1 MSSGGNGLGG
11 RFIVGVKDQHSSLS
25 WWSARCQGGQLDR
38 GPGLM
43 NRYHPNCPLSAPMYD
58 TIEAAVGW
66 TGTGA
71 IAVQKKEK
79 IRLWR
84 TTAPV
89 TSQSTFKLYLSF
101 LSETLSKNQNGKQ
114 QRKRRSSKFEKTITR
129 GNIHLQGVMFGW
141 TWPLMFPNISR
152 LWHSWW
158 WQWRWWVME
167 IYSVYSGSQDQQILT
182 AGGCPTVPHPP
193 PGARYAMDTFL
204 VPWHHWCTPCKGYL
218 GTVRFP
224 YCQWEG
230 GYKAIHQ
237 LHLNIELQ
245 ILSCTAKCCLT
256 GRSPPWCPQVPPVP
270 SEVPGCDSSH
280 LLSKA
285 L

>member
-58 TIEAAVGW
+58 TIEAVGW

-89 TSQSTFKLYLSF
+89 TSQSTFKLYLF
-101 LSETLSKNQNGKQ
+101 HCY
-114 QRKRRSSKFEKTITR
+114 RKLWLKIKMESNKEKDDHPNLKKTITR

-141 TWPLMFPNISR
+141 TWQLMFPNISR

-158 WQWRWWVME
+158 
-167 IYSVYSGSQDQQILT
+167 
-182 AGGCPTVPHPP
+182 
-193 PGARYAMDTFL
+193 
-204 VPWHHWCTPCKGYL
+204 
-218 GTVRFP
+218 
-224 YCQWEG
+224 
-230 GYKAIHQ
+230 
-237 LHLNIELQ
+237 
-245 ILSCTAKCCLT
+245 
-256 GRSPPWCPQVPPVP
+256 
-270 SEVPGCDSSH
+270 
-280 LLSKA
+280 
-285 L
+285 